1 MPDVVLSNDDLTVLS
16 GPSTIELLVDIGPTG
31 TRGSKV
37 FVGVGNP
44 NSIQIGQTPILN
56 DLYINS
62 APGVDYGYLY
72 QYLAQPGGNAWVE
85 VLSINPTIYSAFH
98 LTTFLAGTS
107 AYASSG
113 SIVIPITDIS
123 TAPGLT
129 AENFNIQ
136 YSIPNSK
143 PTASSISLVEL
154 DGSDLIITIELSEYD
169 GTWGPLEDDIS
180 VHVFI
185 SVVI

>member
-31 TRGSKV
+31 TRGSKT
-37 FVGVGNP
+37 FIGIGNP
-44 NSIQIGQTPILN
+44 NIVEVGQDILLN

-62 APGVDYGYLY
+62 APGPDYGYLY
-72 QYLAQPGGNAWVE
+72 QYVAEPGGNTWVE
-85 VLSINPTIYSAFH
+85 VLQLKPTIYSAFH

-107 AYASSG
+107 AYASNG
-113 SIVIPITDIS
+113 SITIPITDIS
-123 TAPGLT
+123 SAAGLT
-129 AENFNIQ
+129 ADNFNVQ

-143 PTASSISLVEL
+143 PVASSISLIEV
-154 DGSDLIITIELSEYD
+154 DGDDLIINLELSEYD

>member
-16 GPSTIELLVDIGPTG
+16 GPSIIELLVDIGPTG

-44 NSIQIGQTPILN
+44 NSIEIGQTPILN

-62 APGVDYGYLY
+62 APGADYGYLY
-72 QYLAQPGGNAWVE
+72 QYLAQPGGNLWVE

-113 SIVIPITDIS
+113 SIVIPIADIS
-123 TAPGLT
+123 SAAGLT
-129 AENFNIQ
+129 ANNFNVQ
-136 YSIPNSK
+136 YSIQNSK
-143 PTASSISLVEL
+143 PVASSISLIEV
-154 DGSDLIITIELSEYD
+154 DGDDLIITIELSEFD
-169 GTWGPLEDDIS
+169 GTWSPLEDDIS
-180 VHVFI
+180 VNVFI

>member
-1 MPDVVLSNDDLTVLS
+1 MADVVLSNDDLTVLS
-16 GPSTIELLVDIGPTG
+16 GPSTIELLVDIGPSG

-62 APGVDYGYLY
+62 APGADYGYLY

-85 VLSINPTIYSAFH
+85 VLRVNPTIYSAFH
-98 LTTFLAGTS
+98 LTTFLSGTS

-113 SIVIPITDIS
+113 SIIIPITDIS

-143 PTASSISLVEL
+143 PIASSISSIEVS
-154 DGSDLIITIELSEYD
+154 GSDLIITIELSEYD

-180 VHVFI
+180 VNVFI

>member
-16 GPSTIELLVDIGPTG
+16 GPSIVELLVDIGPTG
-31 TRGSKV
+31 TRGTKT
-37 FVGVGNP
+37 FIGIGNP
-44 NSIQIGQTPILN
+44 NSVEIGQDIILN

-62 APGVDYGYLY
+62 APGPDYGYLY
-72 QYLAQPGGNAWVE
+72 QYVSEPGGNIWIE
-85 VLSINPTIYSAFH
+85 VLQLKPTIYSAFH

-107 AYASSG
+107 AYSSSG
-113 SIVIPITDIS
+113 SITIPISNIS
-123 TAPGLT
+123 SAIGLT
-129 AENFNIQ
+129 AENFNVQ

-143 PTASSISLVEL
+143 PVASSISLIKIE
-154 DGSDLIITIELSEYD
+154 GTDLIINLELSEYD
-169 GTWGPLEDDIS
+169 GTWSPLEDDIS